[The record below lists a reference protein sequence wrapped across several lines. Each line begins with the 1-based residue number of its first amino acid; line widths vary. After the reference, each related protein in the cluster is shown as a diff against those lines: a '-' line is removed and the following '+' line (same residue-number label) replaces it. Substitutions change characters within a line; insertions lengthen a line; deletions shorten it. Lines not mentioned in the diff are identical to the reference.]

1 MATDSDSLERI
12 RAALAG
18 RYEIERKLG
27 EGGMAL
33 VYLARDLRLDRTVAI
48 KVLRGEVALA
58 LGGDRFLREIKLAS
72 HLQHPNILA
81 VWDSGDADGILYF
94 VMPFVTGES
103 LRDRLD
109 REKQLS
115 LEDAIMITREVADA
129 LQYAHSKGIVHRDI
143 KPENILIEQGHAILA
158 DFGIARAASE
168 SETKLTE
175 TGMSV
180 GTPTYMSPEQ
190 SMGSEGVD
198 GRSDQYSLGCVLY
211 ELLAGQPPFDG
222 NNTMAILA
230 KHSMEA
236 VPSLQVVRSSIPDD
250 VEDAVM
256 RSLEKTPA
264 DRFRSMKEFGDAL
277 AAADISTAARRTPT
291 RGGIRRPSGVSGRVA
306 SRSAAA
312 APAPGAGRKRI
323 AAIAGVATLVV
334 VGGGFF
340 AWKTVAA
347 RGTPEAAADPKR
359 IAVMY
364 FDTRGGDSLQF
375 LADGLTEALIGQLSQ
390 VEPLTVISRNG
401 VEGYRGAEPDSVARA
416 LNVGTLVEGRV
427 EQAGDRL
434 RLTVAMLDENG
445 EEIRGSRKTI
455 DRARGDIFALQD
467 TLAAEV
473 AEFLR
478 TRVGEAVDIQQ
489 SRAGTR
495 NVKAW
500 EELQRARE
508 EADKVDPMIATGDM
522 TAVDRQFERADSL
535 FAIASTSDE
544 RWARPHT
551 ERAWLVDQRVRIAI
565 GKGDRSTAGRWLE
578 EGIVHAQ
585 KAVELAGRTPD
596 PDALEVRAT
605 LSYWRWLL
613 GLEPDAAKGE
623 AILDA
628 AEADFRASITANPGQ
643 ASALTS
649 MSHLLVNRGR
659 VAEGQVAATE
669 AYEKDP
675 YLKAANTTLWRLF
688 GTSLDLEDEVNAPR
702 WCAEGQRRFPEDAR
716 FVECQL
722 QLFALRTFPPDIPKA
737 WQLLERYV
745 ELSPPEVR
753 EVRRLRGEMFAA
765 MALVRAGLEDSARA
779 VVERVNAETGDLDP
793 TRELSYF
800 EAIVQ
805 TMLGDKDR
813 AFELLTMFVAVNPSQ
828 RRSFALDKT
837 WWFRDL
843 RTDPRYRQLTGA
855 GA

>member
-1 MATDSDSLERI
+1 MATNSDSLERI

-33 VYLARDLRLDRTVAI
+33 VYLARDVRLDRTVAI

-115 LEDAIMITREVADA
+115 LEDAIMITREIADA
-129 LQYAHSKGIVHRDI
+129 LHYAHGKGIVHRDI

-168 SETKLTE
+168 SGNKLTE

-190 SMGSEGVD
+190 SMGGDQID

-236 VPSLQVVRSSIPDD
+236 VPSLQVVRSSVPDD
-250 VEDAVM
+250 VEDVVM

-277 AAADISTAARRTPT
+277 GAADISTAARRTPT
-291 RGGIRRPSGVSGRVA
+291 RGGIRRPSGAAVRRNTGRFA
-306 SRSAAA
+306 EA
-312 APAPGAGRKRI
+312 APASGRRRMF
-323 AAIAGVATLVV
+323 AIAGVAAVILI
-334 VGGGFF
+334 GGGSF
-340 AWKTVAA
+340 AWKLKASGSPSA
-347 RGTPEAAADPKR
+347 GPDPKR

-375 LADGLTEALIGQLSQ
+375 IADGLTEALISQLSQ

-401 VEGYRGAEPDSVARA
+401 VDGYRDAEPDSVARA
-416 LNVGTLVEGRV
+416 LNVGTLVEGKV
-427 EQAGDRL
+427 EQAGDLL
-434 RLTVAMLDENG
+434 RLTVAMLDAEG
-445 EEIRGSRKTI
+445 QEIRGTRKTI
-455 DRARGDIFALQD
+455 DRPRSEVFALQD
-467 TLAAEV
+467 SLASEV
-473 AEFLR
+473 AAFLR
-478 TRVGEAVDIQQ
+478 TKVGLSVDAME

-495 NVKAW
+495 NVAAW
-500 EELQRARE
+500 EQLQRARE
-508 EADKVDPMIATGDM
+508 EGDRIDQLVATGDM
-522 TAVDRQFERADSL
+522 DAVTRQFERTDSL
-535 FAIASTSDE
+535 FALAGTTDE
-544 RWARPHT
+544 RWATPHT
-551 ERAWLVDQRVRIAI
+551 ERAWIAFQRVRIAI
-565 GKGDRSTAGRWLE
+565 GGGDRTAAGRWLE
-578 EGIVHAQ
+578 EGIGHAH

-596 PDALEVRAT
+596 ADALEARAT
-605 LSYWRWLL
+605 LTYWRWLL

-628 AEADFRASITANPGQ
+628 AEADFRASIAANPGQ

-659 VAEGQVAATE
+659 VAEAQVAATE

-722 QLFALRTFPPDIPKA
+722 QLFALRTYPADVPKA
-737 WQLLERYV
+737 WQLLDRYV
-745 ELSPPEVR
+745 ELSPPETR
-753 EVRRLRGEMFAA
+753 DVRRLRGEMFAA

-779 VVERVNAETGDLDP
+779 VVERVNAETKNLDP
-793 TRELSYF
+793 TRELAYF

-805 TMLGDKDR
+805 TMMGDKDR

-843 RTDPRYRQLTGA
+843 RTDPRYRQLAGA